1 MTPQEGFKFGFLF
14 RCAEEGLSLDET
26 QQRAVAVLEKRGGI
40 FWSPGA
46 ARLALA
52 ASEKR
57 GGALDLA
64 AQAPGALWSLGTKG
78 LMLGGLGIAG
88 AGGLGGYALAK
99 MREGDVDPAEIRR
112 QELIDTYNT
121 QAELARRKAIMAAAR
136 SAQPRPRSRH
146 GI

>member
-1 MTPQEGFKFGFLF
+1 MTPQEGFKFGFLL

-26 QQRAVAVLEKRGGI
+26 QQRAVAVL
-40 FWSPGA
+40 
-46 ARLALA
+46 
-52 ASEKR
+52 EKR